1 MNKMNLLITA
11 LCLPLICNNNLNAQQ
26 RLLSMKEMFLL
37 AEQSSK
43 SILAHQIG
51 IDESESGVKS
61 ARADRLPDIAA
72 SLSFSYLG
80 NGYITDR
87 NFSNGQSI
95 YIPHYGNNF
104 ALTVSQ
110 AVFTGGAVT
119 SNIRLADLS
128 HQMAELNKDKDVQ
141 RIRYLLTGYYLDL
154 YKLGNQSEVLKSN
167 IALTEKL
174 IENIRQRHDQGTA
187 LKNDIT
193 RYELQMSNLKLQQEN
208 VNNSRAIINHQ
219 LVTVLG
225 LDSSTEIV
233 PDTSIVNESQALLS
247 EKEWQEHA
255 VQNSIDLKRAET
267 NISIRTQKV
276 KLERSEMLPKIALIA
291 EAHLDGPVTIE
302 IPALNNNFNYWF
314 VGVGVKYSLS
324 SLFKNNNRL
333 RSSKLALNRSRTEK
347 ELTAQQTDNAVQAA
361 YVRLNEAHSNLQ
373 TQEKSLQLALQ
384 NYEVIDKRYHND
396 LALLTDMLD
405 ASNSRLNA
413 ELDLVNAR
421 INLTYCYFTLKY
433 ACGEL

>member
-51 IDESESGVKS
+51 IDESESGIKS
-61 ARADRLPDIAA
+61 ARADRLLDIAA

-219 LVTVLG
+219 LVTVL
-225 LDSSTEIV
+225 
-233 PDTSIVNESQALLS
+233 
-247 EKEWQEHA
+247 
-255 VQNSIDLKRAET
+255 
-267 NISIRTQKV
+267 
-276 KLERSEMLPKIALIA
+276 
-291 EAHLDGPVTIE
+291 
-302 IPALNNNFNYWF
+302 
-314 VGVGVKYSLS
+314 
-324 SLFKNNNRL
+324 
-333 RSSKLALNRSRTEK
+333 
-347 ELTAQQTDNAVQAA
+347 
-361 YVRLNEAHSNLQ
+361 
-373 TQEKSLQLALQ
+373 
-384 NYEVIDKRYHND
+384 
-396 LALLTDMLD
+396 
-405 ASNSRLNA
+405 
-413 ELDLVNAR
+413 
-421 INLTYCYFTLKY
+421 
-433 ACGEL
+433 